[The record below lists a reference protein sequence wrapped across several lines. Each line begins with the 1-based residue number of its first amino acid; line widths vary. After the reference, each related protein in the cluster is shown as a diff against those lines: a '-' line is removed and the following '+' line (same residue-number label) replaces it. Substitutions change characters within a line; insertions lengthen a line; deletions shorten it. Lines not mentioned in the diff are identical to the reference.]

1 LCGSNDFIDGTGV
14 HGFADD
20 GSFPATGADPVGKLD
35 PAPHALLPA
44 LRAYHWVLFL
54 IEQTDLKASGT
65 KVVFPITG
73 PFAKDPIG
81 DFRAE
86 VLLNDDIF

>member
-1 LCGSNDFIDGTGV
+1 
-14 HGFADD
+14 
-20 GSFPATGADPVGKLD
+20 
-35 PAPHALLPA
+35 
-44 LRAYHWVLFL
+44 L